1 MGNADQ
7 AEDADFEDF
16 VPTILTDEE
25 VGSECCDALF
35 DLDVE
40 PAEILSVEE
49 HQWDQLSIDVFGEA
63 FDR

>member
-16 VPTILTDEE
+16 VSAILTDEE
-25 VGSECCDALF
+25 VGTEGSDALF

-49 HQWDQLSIDVFGEA
+49 HKWDQLSIDVFGEP